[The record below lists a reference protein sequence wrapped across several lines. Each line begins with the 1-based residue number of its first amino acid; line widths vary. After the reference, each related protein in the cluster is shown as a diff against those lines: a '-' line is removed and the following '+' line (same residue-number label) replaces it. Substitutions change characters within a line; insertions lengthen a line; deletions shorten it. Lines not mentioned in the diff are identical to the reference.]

1 MAKKPFNDAQ
11 VEIWKKF
18 TETLF
23 HGTHMAIT
31 PQQVVDNLQVM
42 FAEMHGDKPCETGL
56 SLYVIW
62 LALGGPF
69 FHFASPTA
77 RKRKFEKK
85 LQNRRVDLFQDFAR
99 IRGIIYAGYYGHWL
113 GGEHGSEEDNA
124 DNPVLKSLDF
134 TLPTARQRAGAP
146 QDPPVV
152 EETSGDLP
160 PSVFFD
166 SSTVPAE
173 AEVIVIGSGAG
184 GAVAAANLA
193 ASGYKVLIL
202 EAGEHFPASRIT
214 THEKIMSSNLY
225 RDGAIQTT
233 RNRDIIV
240 FQGQVVGGSPVINNG
255 IALRAAPHHVLHPQA
270 ENVLDIW
277 ASLGA
282 PVSRTDLDTSY
293 DRVETRLDIKP
304 IAKRLGRN
312 NGTHLIRAWN
322 AYKPTSNDALDQ
334 DAVLEWFSK
343 NWGAYGTDR
352 ACVSAGYC
360 NTGCPYGRKNAPP
373 ETWLADATKA
383 ATPAYIVTE
392 CEAEE
397 ILWDGRNDAGER
409 IANAVAVKFRDGTR
423 KAIRATKGVVV
434 AAGTIASSNIL
445 DASRIKGTGEGISL
459 NIACPVPALM
469 EKRQNAWD
477 EDQMATYV
485 DRGDFL
491 IESHFQPPMSMS
503 TLVPGWFEEHYQ
515 RMRNYSRLASAGV
528 LFPADRLGE
537 LKNGKLDFH
546 LDDHTLNTL
555 KRALATLSKVQL
567 AGGALEVYPALLRG
581 QTLWKG
587 MDNDAVDA
595 FFRDNIKE
603 ADDVVLSSSHP
614 HGGNA
619 INSDPKKGVVDL
631 DQKVHG
637 TSNVYVTDASVMPSC
652 IRVNAMLTT
661 MAMADR
667 VTHGKR
673 IFG

>member
-1 MAKKPFNDAQ
+1 MENKPFNRFQAA
-11 VEIWKKF
+11 IWKKF
-18 TETLF
+18 TDTLF
-23 HGTHMAIT
+23 HGTYMVIT
-31 PQQVVDNLQVM
+31 PDQVVDNLQVM
-42 FAEMHGDKPCETGL
+42 FAEMHGNKPCETGL

-85 LQNRRVDLFQDFAR
+85 LQNRRVDIFQDFAR

-113 GGEHGSEEDNA
+113 GGEHGSEIDNA
-124 DNPVLKSLDF
+124 NNPVLQSLDF
-134 TLPTARQRAGAP
+134 TLPAARQRAGAP

-152 EETSGDLP
+152 ENTSGDLP
-160 PSVFFD
+160 ASAFFD
-166 SSTVPAE
+166 SITVPDD

-193 ASGYKVLIL
+193 ESGYKVLIL

-255 IALRAAPHHVLHPQA
+255 ISLRVAPDQLLHPDA
-270 ENVLDIW
+270 EDVLETW
-277 ASLGA
+277 KSLGA
-282 PVSRTDLDTSY
+282 PVSRTELDKSY
-293 DRVETRLDIKP
+293 DRVETRLDIKR
-304 IAKRLGRN
+304 IANRLGRS
-312 NGTHLIRAWN
+312 NGTHLVQAWN
-322 AYKPTSNDALDQ
+322 AYLGTTSDPLDE

-343 NWGAYGTDR
+343 NWAAYGSDR

-373 ETWLADATKA
+373 ETWLADATSA
-383 ATPAYIVTE
+383 DTPAHIVPE
-392 CEAEE
+392 CEVTE
-397 ILWDGRNDAGER
+397 ILWGGRDNAGAR

-423 KAIRATKGVVV
+423 KTIRASKGVVV

-445 DASRIKGTGEGISL
+445 DASRVKGTGKGISL

-469 EKRQNAWD
+469 EDKQNAWD

-537 LKNGKLDFH
+537 IKKGRLDFH
-546 LDDHTLNTL
+546 LDGKTLNTL
-555 KRALATLSKVQL
+555 KRALATLSKVHL
-567 AGGALEVYPALLRG
+567 AAGALEVYPALLRG

-587 MDNDAVDA
+587 MDNNAVDA
-595 FFRDNIKE
+595 FFENAIHE

-619 INSDPKKGVVDL
+619 INQDPNKGVVDM

-637 TSNVYVTDASVMPSC
+637 TTNVYVTDASVMPSC
-652 IRVNAMLTT
+652 IRVNAQLTT
-661 MAMADR
+661 MAMANR
-667 VTHGKR
+667 VTEGKR

>member
-1 MAKKPFNDAQ
+1 MSKPFNSFQAA
-11 VEIWKKF
+11 IWKKF
-18 TETLF
+18 TQTLF
-23 HGTHMAIT
+23 HGTDMVIT
-31 PQQVVDNLQVM
+31 ADEVVKNLQVM
-42 FAEMHGDKPCETGL
+42 FAAMHGGKARETGL

-62 LALGGPF
+62 LFLGGPF
-69 FHFASPTA
+69 FHFASPTG
-77 RKRKFEKK
+77 RKRAFEKK

-113 GGEHGSEEDNA
+113 GGEHGSEADNA
-124 DNPVLKSLDF
+124 DNPVLETLNF
-134 TLPTARQRAGAP
+134 TLPSARHRAGP
-146 QDPPVV
+146 PEDPDVD
-152 EETSGDLP
+152 ENSSDDLP
-160 PSVFFD
+160 ASVFLD
-166 SSTVPAE
+166 SSTAPDS

-193 ASGYKVLIL
+193 ASGYQVLIV

-255 IALRAAPHHVLHPQA
+255 ISLRVKQDGLIHPQA
-270 ENVLDIW
+270 NDVLATW
-277 ASLGA
+277 SSLGA
-282 PVSRTDLDTSY
+282 PVSEADLTTSY
-293 DRVETRLDIKP
+293 ARIENRLDIAP
-304 IAKRLGRN
+304 IVERLGRN
-312 NGTHLIRAWN
+312 NGNHLIRGWN
-322 AYKPTSNDALDQ
+322 AFKATSTDPLDANAPL
-334 DAVLEWFSK
+334 AWFSK
-343 NWGAYGTDR
+343 NWGAYATDR

-373 ETWLADATKA
+373 ETWLADATSA
-383 ATPAYIVTE
+383 AVPARIVTA
-392 CEAEE
+392 AEVTE
-397 ILWDGRNDAGER
+397 ILWGGRNGSGER
-409 IANAVAVKFRDGTR
+409 IAKAVAVTFRDGTR
-423 KAIRATKGVVV
+423 KTIHASRGVVV

-445 DASRIKGTGEGISL
+445 DASGIDGTGENISL

-469 EKRQNAWD
+469 DNVQNAWD

-503 TLVPGWFEEHYQ
+503 TLVPGWFEEHFQ
-515 RMRNYSRLASAGV
+515 RMRNYSHLASAGI
-528 LFPADRLGE
+528 LFPADRLGRMKKRT
-537 LKNGKLDFH
+537 LDFKLDQA
-546 LDDHTLNTL
+546 TLETL
-555 KRALATLSKVQL
+555 RRALATLSKVHFA
-567 AGGALEVYPALLRG
+567 AGAREVYPALLRG
-581 QTLWKG
+581 QTLWEG
-587 MDNDAVDA
+587 MDGPDIDA
-595 FFRDNIKE
+595 FFAKAIRE

-619 INSDPKKGVVDL
+619 INTDPDKGVVDL

-637 TSNVYVTDASVMPSC
+637 TTNVFVTDASVMPSC
-652 IRVNAMLTT
+652 MRVNAQLTT